1 MVAKVF
7 LNGNLTKETIK
18 LSNETGYG
26 KSVNVILNNIGAYI
40 YGYISSLSSSTS
52 IVKIGVVSDK
62 RLYAQTTGYYHVI
75 PFYASSN
82 QYNPVGSLWIDN
94 KGVATLY
101 KQTTQTIGYVV
112 GYILY

>member
-1 MVAKVF
+1 MVF

-26 KSVNVILNNIGAYI
+26 KSVNVILNDIGAYI

-62 RLYAQTTGYYHVI
+62 RLYAQTGYYHVI
-75 PFYASSN
+75 PFYANSN

-101 KQTTQTIGYVV
+101 KQTTQTIGYIV